1 MAVTLTASNSLTIQA
16 RIAQMW
22 NAEGTQARR
31 QYDNPTITA
40 TQLLG
45 NQTMRFMPVMDNA
58 GRCISWKIWWPDLT
72 DLTASGGYVGT
83 SPDSGLACDIA
94 TGPTIGT
101 TSLTYSPNL
110 YADEVFQIS
119 DDLCA
124 NDATFA
130 ELSAAAL
137 QQKMLEL
144 RKKIN
149 VRAINFLNTNA
160 SENAYTDPGYPDFSI
175 SGTTTTVPSASFDNA
190 NILMKFA
197 LTAQRNRIPNF
208 LILDGDNLLLN
219 EKLAPYLGLNDDTRS
234 FGALFQDFRGRYS
247 SDMLDMY
254 STLSESAT
262 FLANPNMVGYFNRT
276 AYSSAM
282 VELNPAKN
290 MKAFKIADPVLK
302 YRRTEVNQ
310 NGVITGTS
318 IVPVEYDVLYQYAC
332 ETARDAN
339 GRPSFL
345 HKWEVKHEGG
355 LVLGPGGN
363 DGETGILKFVKDN
376 GI

>member
-40 TQLLG
+40 TQLLS

-72 DLTASGGYVGT
+72 DLAASGGYVGT

-110 YADEVFQIS
+110 YADEIFQLS

-130 ELSAAAL
+130 ELSADAL
-137 QQKMLEL
+137 AQMMLKL

-219 EKLAPYLGLNDDTRS
+219 EKLAPYLGLNDDNRS